1 MARKVKPVPK
11 GCHTLTPHLV
21 VRDAA
26 AAIKFYKK
34 AFGAKELRRAPGPDR
49 KSILHAEL
57 QIGDSRLF
65 LNDEFPDMGAQ
76 SPQALKGTPVTIHMW
91 CENVDKA
98 WKQAVKA
105 GAKVAMPLADQ
116 FWGDR
121 YGVVTDPFGHSWALA
136 SHMKDPSPEEMQVAA
151 AAAFAAM
158 GKH

>member
-1 MARKVKPVPK
+1 MAAKVKRVPK

-21 VRDAA
+21 VRGASDA
-26 AAIKFYKK
+26 IEFYKK
-34 AFGAKELRRAPGPDR
+34 AFGAKELRRAPGPDG

-65 LNDEFPDMGAQ
+65 LNDEFPGMGSH

-91 CENVDKA
+91 CEDVDSA
-98 WKQAVKA
+98 WLQAVKA
-105 GAKVAMPLADQ
+105 GAKVTMPLADQ

-121 YGVVTDPFGHSWALA
+121 YGVVTDPFGHSWSMA
-136 SHMKDPSPEEMQVAA
+136 SHMRDPSPEEMQKAA